1 MSFRDQLKARRVACG
16 LTRASLAEQ
25 LGVSA
30 SAVGNYETGVSFPK
44 EDVLLRL
51 FDALRTDPNQL
62 FCGSYRSGGFDL
74 SGAERTLLEKYR
86 SLSPIGRDTVR
97 SVTDALCD
105 YRDELTEER
114 GGKREPRLIHVYEFK
129 MLDFALPRV
138 SFRLRCTK
146 GTYVRTICHDVGE
159 RLGVGAHLEQLRRT
173 ESGGFTVAQAIT
185 LDALLQRE
193 TLQLVDVVI
202 PMHAFA
208 GAAPEG

>member
-1 MSFRDQLKARRVACG
+1 MSFRDQLKARREACG
-16 LTRASLAEQ
+16 LTRAALAEQ

-86 SLSPIGRDTVR
+86 SLSPIGRSTVR

-114 GGKREPRLIHVYEFK
+114 GSKREPRLIPLYNSPAAAGYAAPVLDEDFTYIPADESVPRGA
-129 MLDFALPRV
+129 DFA
-138 SFRLRCTK
+138 
-146 GTYVRTICHDVGE
+146 VRIQGDSMEPYIHD
-159 RLGVGAHLEQLRRT
+159 
-173 ESGGFTVAQAIT
+173 
-185 LDALLQRE
+185 
-193 TLQLVDVVI
+193 
-202 PMHAFA
+202 
-208 GAAPEG
+208 

>member
-1 MSFRDQLKARRVACG
+1 MSFRDQLKACREACG
-16 LTRASLAEQ
+16 LTRAALAEQ

-86 SLSPIGRDTVR
+86 SLSPIGRSTVR

-114 GGKREPRLIHVYEFK
+114 GGKREPRLIPTR
-129 MLDFALPRV
+129 ACRAARTSPCA
-138 SFRLRCTK
+138 FRATPWS
-146 GTYVRTICHDVGE
+146 RT
-159 RLGVGAHLEQLRRT
+159 
-173 ESGGFTVAQAIT
+173 FTTRAWSTSTATRSQTAT
-185 LDALLQRE
+185 
-193 TLQLVDVVI
+193 
-202 PMHAFA
+202 
-208 GAAPEG
+208 